1 MANPPCMSGDGNQ
14 ASMVATMLQTGDGF
28 ALCDECIVPWAA
40 GLLGVMTGLN
50 MEPFLLAASAD
61 GVTDDQV
68 AAAEHAVDQGAPE
81 ASTVPTG
88 RRARNGRT
96 STVSPEAGMDAD
108 QDADEPATL
117 TSDVSPA
124 A

>member
-14 ASMVATMLQTGDGF
+14 SAMVATMLTTGDSF

-40 GLLGVMTGLN
+40 GLVEVMTGVE
-50 MEPFLLAASAD
+50 MAPFLLAASAD

-68 AAAEHAVDQGAPE
+68 SAAEHAIDQGAPE
-81 ASTVPTG
+81 AAVGSPKSNG
-88 RRARNGRT
+88 RRGRT
-96 STVSPEAGMDAD
+96 SAVSPDPGTETAPSDDGTTPTTDA
-108 QDADEPATL
+108 A
-117 TSDVSPA
+117 SSA

>member
-1 MANPPCMSGDGNQ
+1 MSGDGNQ

-28 ALCDECIVPWAA
+28 ALCDECIIPWAA
-40 GLLGVMTGLN
+40 GLLGVMTGVD
-50 MEPFLLAASAD
+50 MEPYLLAVSAD

-81 ASTVPTG
+81 ASPTPAKRTVRRGLGPNGSHAAGTETAPVDGTTPTE
-88 RRARNGRT
+88 T
-96 STVSPEAGMDAD
+96 
-108 QDADEPATL
+108 
-117 TSDVSPA
+117 DVTSPA